1 MCDANSVANSAVPPH
16 VEERTEAAEM
26 SRDNDEKE
34 TKSAEGFRLGAFT
47 FSLQTKELKNVNGTA
62 LHLRNQSTD
71 ILTYLVRHHGE
82 LVSKA
87 DLIENIWPDTFVTD
101 DSLVQC
107 IADIRRA
114 LNDTDHKIVQTLP
127 KKGYRLDA
135 IPMSGD
141 GPHGPAHSSPTT
153 SRKFGSSVSLS
164 LIVLAGVVGVS
175 LYTWQTTATD
185 FEPLDPATANLPLP
199 EKPSIAVL
207 AFDDQS
213 QGTDKGYLSDAI
225 SEEIITRLSHFP
237 DLFVIAKNS
246 SFYYRDKTADIR
258 QVARELGVRYV
269 LEGSQQKAGD
279 KLRVT
284 AQLVD
289 ATAGNTIWVET
300 YDRDL
305 AGIFELQEDITR
317 TIAATLEENINQA
330 EYNRLLRKPTESL
343 EAYELVNRGRAER
356 LKFTPA
362 GNELA
367 LRLSEKAL
375 AIDPGYSEAYFSLAW
390 VHINCF
396 RWAWCGDQ
404 PQEEALD
411 QAFSA
416 ARKAIALDP
425 NSSLAHWVLANA
437 TMQSGD
443 LEQAVIEYDRS
454 ITLNPNSAGV
464 LADSTEALVYM
475 GRMDEG
481 VARIQAAIRLN
492 PHHPDWYLWTL
503 AWAQYF
509 AGEYEAG
516 LEAIQSM
523 ADMPNLARRTQAA
536 LLVRLG
542 RIEDAR
548 KVIDRFLENAP
559 TYSIRLQRHSLRGKF
574 RDPSAADQFLNDL
587 RLVGLPD

>member
-1 MCDANSVANSAVPPH
+1 
-16 VEERTEAAEM
+16 M

-34 TKSAEGFRLGAFT
+34 TKSNTEFRLGDFA
-47 FSLQTKELKNVNGTA
+47 FSLQTHELKDKNGNTV
-62 LHLRNQSTD
+62 HLRSQSTEV
-71 ILTYLVRHHGE
+71 LAYLVRRNGE
-82 LVSKA
+82 LVGKS
-87 DLIENIWPDTFVTD
+87 DLIENVWSDTFVTD

-114 LNDTDHKIVQTLP
+114 LNDRDHKIVQTLP

-135 IPMSGD
+135 HQIPKADGTIPGTANSGA
-141 GPHGPAHSSPTT
+141 GN
-153 SRKFGSSVSLS
+153 RFGSVLS
-164 LIVLAGVVGVS
+164 LLLILLAVVGGIS
-175 LYTWQTTATD
+175 LLTWQDAASD
-185 FEPLDPATANLPLP
+185 FEPVDPATANFPLP

-213 QGTDKGYLSDAI
+213 QGADKGYLSDAI
-225 SEEIITRLSHFP
+225 SEEIITRLSNFP
-237 DLFVIAKNS
+237 DFFVIAKNS

-258 QVARELGVRYV
+258 QIAQELGVRYV

-279 KLRVT
+279 KFRVT

-305 AGIFELQEDITR
+305 TEIFALQEDITR

-330 EYNRLLRKPTESL
+330 EYNRLLRQPTESL

-367 LRLSEKAL
+367 LQLSERAL
-375 AIDPGYSEAYFSLAW
+375 AIDPFYSEAYFSMAW

-396 RWAWCGDQ
+396 RWAWCGDR
-404 PQEEALD
+404 PQDEALD
-411 QAFSA
+411 EAFRA
-416 ARKAIALDP
+416 ARKAVALDP
-425 NSSLAHWVLANA
+425 DSSLAHWVLANA

-454 ITLNPNSAGV
+454 IALNSNSAGV
-464 LADSTEALVYM
+464 LADSTEALVYL
-475 GRMDEG
+475 GRMEEG

-516 LEAIQSM
+516 LDAIQKM
-523 ADMPNLARRTQAA
+523 TNMPNLARRTHAA
-536 LLVRLG
+536 LLVRSG
-542 RIEDAR
+542 RVSEAR
-548 KVIDRFLENAP
+548 ASINELLTNAP
-559 TYSIRLQRHSLRGKF
+559 DYTIGMQRHSLRGRF
-574 RDPSAADQFLNDL
+574 RTPALADQFLDDL
-587 RLVGLPD
+587 RTAGLPD